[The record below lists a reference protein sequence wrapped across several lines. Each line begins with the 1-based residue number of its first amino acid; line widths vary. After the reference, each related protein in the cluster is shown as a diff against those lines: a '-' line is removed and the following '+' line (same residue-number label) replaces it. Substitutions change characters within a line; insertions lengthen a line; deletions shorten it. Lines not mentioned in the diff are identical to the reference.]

1 MTHHFSSLRSRICG
15 PVFSIVTPFRE
26 HDDNI
31 DFNALERY
39 IAYAYA
45 SGARNF
51 YVMGYNSRFS
61 ELSWEE
67 IKLLNTFV
75 SKTVKSLDNNAVM
88 IVADPLHCSTA
99 VSIDFCKH
107 AEDIDADIISLVF
120 REKFYSEEQVYKHYQ
135 MCADSCGI
143 GILIHEMPFISG
155 HGGHT
160 MNWPVSLLDRLADIS
175 NIIAIKEDAKN
186 DDYSHQ
192 VISTIRDRLSII
204 ISGGGKRQWLQFAD
218 HGCQAWL
225 NGIGVFEPKL
235 AVRFWNSYNDKKDRI
250 WQTIIDEIETPFF
263 EKGVKRY
270 GWHLMIRAALE
281 IQGHFSRHER
291 MPMLALSDQ
300 EVASIRK
307 WFNDLPIQELIEDTS
322 KNSIRS

>member
-1 MTHHFSSLRSRICG
+1 MTDHFNSLRSKIRG

-26 HDDNI
+26 RDDNI
-31 DFNALERY
+31 DFVALERY
-39 IAYAYA
+39 LANAYK

-67 IKLLNTFV
+67 IKILNTFV
-75 SKTVKSLDNNAVM
+75 SKTVKCLGSDSVM

-99 VSIDFCKH
+99 VSIDFCQH
-107 AEDIDADIISLVF
+107 AEDIGADIISLIF
-120 REKFYSEEQVYKHYQ
+120 REKYYSDEQVAKHYK

-155 HGGHT
+155 HGGFT
-160 MNWPVSLLDRLADIS
+160 MNWPVSLLDRLADIE

-186 DDYSHQ
+186 DEYSHE
-192 VISTIRDRLSII
+192 VISTIKDRLSII
-204 ISGGGKRQWLQFAD
+204 ISGGGKRQWLQFAPL
-218 HGCQAWL
+218 GCQAWL

-235 AVRFWNSYNDKKDRI
+235 AVSFWEAYKNNDEEI
-250 WQTIIDEIETPFF
+250 WRRIIDQIETPFF
-263 EKGVKRY
+263 EKGVSRY

-281 IQGHFSRHER
+281 IRGHFSRHER
-291 MPMLALSDQ
+291 MPMLALTDQ
-300 EVASIRK
+300 ELGSIRE
-307 WFNDLPIQELIEDTS
+307 WFEGLPIDEFA
-322 KNSIRS
+322 K